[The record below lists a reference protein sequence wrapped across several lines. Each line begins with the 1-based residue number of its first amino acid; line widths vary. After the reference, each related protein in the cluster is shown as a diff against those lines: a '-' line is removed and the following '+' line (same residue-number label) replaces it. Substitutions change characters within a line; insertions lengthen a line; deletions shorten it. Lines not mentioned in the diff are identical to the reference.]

1 MNRQSRS
8 FSGKRFLRRL
18 AALAFVVVLGTQAYI
33 FIPVLISPAAGY
45 HERKGKVQIVNI
57 TRQWQEAGSDFRE
70 LELLSTSGLKVLVTI
85 RIPAQ
90 IQGPLPVALLLGG
103 VGTGRDACRIIP
115 RLQYAICVSISY
127 PYQGSKSIEGLDFFY
142 NIREIQKTVK
152 DTPPALMLAL
162 DYVLS
167 QPYSDL
173 QQVELIGVSFGAYF
187 ISIPAV
193 LDKRVT
199 RVWIVHGAAQ
209 PVKAIIHYSERDSGT
224 NYLKRVLAFY
234 IGYAIGSQH
243 VDPGKWVNRIS
254 PRPVM
259 LINAENDRT
268 FSPETVAALHNATR
282 QPKKIFWTSGE
293 HITPGRREVIDQ
305 LNTIVV
311 DKIESDFLQRHLN
324 HR

>member
-1 MNRQSRS
+1 MSNKPVTSSIR
-8 FSGKRFLRRL
+8 RFLGWSITL
-18 AALAFVVVLGTQAYI
+18 ILVIVVGLSTYV
-33 FIPVLISPAAGY
+33 FIPVLTSPADGY
-45 HERKGKVQIVNI
+45 HDRKGKIQSVNI
-57 TRQWQEAGSDFRE
+57 TKRWREARSDLHE
-70 LELLSTSGLKVLVTI
+70 LELVSSSGLKALVTI
-85 RIPAQ
+85 RIPEQAN
-90 IQGPLPVALLLGG
+90 GPLPVALLLGG

-115 RLQYAICVSISY
+115 EVRHIVCVSISY

-167 QPYSDL
+167 QPYSDI

-199 RVWIVHGAAQ
+199 RVWIAHGAAQ
-209 PVKAIIHYSERDSGT
+209 PVQAIIHYSERDSGV
-224 NYLKRVLAFY
+224 NYLKRIVAYY
-234 IGYAIGSQH
+234 IGYAIGSTH

-268 FSPETVAALHNATR
+268 FSPESVAALHNAAR
-282 QPKKIFWTSGE
+282 QPKKIFWTRGE
-293 HITPGRREVIDQ
+293 HITPSRHEVVDQ
-305 LNTIVV
+305 LSSIVV
-311 DKIESDFLQRHLN
+311 DRIESDYLQRRSN
-324 HR
+324 D